1 MIHLNR
7 RMIRSIMSLTAA
19 AAVFCAAILSC
30 GGLQCAAVRG
40 ICAPAVQMQQIND
53 AAPAT
58 VIVRVAGDALLAQPD
73 AAGMGADYL
82 PTSAAAAQSA
92 CCKAVQQRVQEQI
105 RSFYPALTVGYSYST
120 LINGF
125 SCELPADLIDRVAA
139 LPEVLSVTSADTVQ
153 LPQMDRAAALSG
165 FPAFCAETGCTGEG
179 QVIAVIDSELDTSH
193 PMFGPLSDEITPALG
208 YEDIASVIESGVLH
222 IDADPD
228 RAYLSSK
235 LPFVMDYRDADRY
248 GGVPDPKSYHGTH
261 VCGVACGNAYETDDG
276 TVLSGIA
283 KDAQLLFFACGS
295 GRSMNTDAALAAL
308 EDAVALHADV
318 INMSWGT
325 EYEYYGEN
333 PFTAAVAA
341 ADRAGIIV
349 CNSAGNSDN
358 GTGSGSRAVTPD
370 MPDTGTISDKA
381 EAGSPILFVAS
392 ADNTGQ
398 AEAGAF
404 LFAGQ
409 TVIYRPTMN
418 SDGDISFLSAEL
430 PAGEYAYTDCGTGT
444 EDDMR
449 AGKPQGKLALIRR
462 TASVTFADAAVNA
475 KRFGA
480 VGVIVID
487 RDYPDGLQYAR
498 SDAPLKLAVI
508 THDEGQ
514 MLLDAEDQTVTF
526 TGETM
531 MIEYP
536 TAVSSFTSW
545 GVKHS
550 LDLRPDIMG
559 VGGRVRSAAYDG
571 SDAVRSGTSVASPYV
586 AGCAA
591 VLREY
596 LEQQGTALS
605 GTELTSYLRSL
616 LMNTAIPYE
625 EDGLLVTPRRQGAGM
640 VSPARALAA
649 KVLMTAPDGTAK
661 INLYD
666 KLESSFSFDLT
677 LTNISDEAVT
687 FADAALRLTTD
698 GTRYDSTRGCD
709 VLSGQQALDCTT
721 DFSGPVTVAAGAS
734 ETVTV
739 QVELSPWQYAAL
751 SRQFRNGFFA
761 EGFLLLSGAEN
772 SADISIPLLGFC
784 GDWAQVPIADPDK
797 VMAATVFGES
807 YAIDGMPMIERECL
821 LCDIRSRVPD
831 SVPWYERVN
840 LAKYADADERS
851 LLEYGRNEAWISP
864 NHDGIAD
871 ELYGMRLIPCRSAR
885 AELSLLDADGTCVY
899 AEQNLRF
906 RELIELN
913 CDQFALPEGDYTLTA
928 KAYIDYTGAAER
940 PQIFQTKLH
949 VDKTAPSAD
958 VSYALRNGRQ
968 ILTVTVSDDRRLQGI
983 VITGKGSGSL
993 LTSGDVI
1000 HGQAGDSEPYWTYGG
1015 NQYGGYY
1022 PWYAGDAAAQAEK
1035 LPAVLRQLA
1044 GFAQNAD
1051 EDINFKEYIFCGDTG
1066 DAPFTFEYDVTDLQD
1081 YSFTVLDYAYNYTEI
1096 GPTDDAAENLL
1107 RHAGW
1112 WLDARRGVC
1121 KIDDGSL
1128 RFRDFFDGSDMFY
1141 ICMAKYNR
1149 LTLYDTSLHLQK
1161 YLLVKQI
1168 SDIEYILTDMET
1180 GEALDLVMSVDA
1192 ERYAQRAFYSVQ
1204 QLKKAAAAD
1213 SAARHG
1219 RPVQRTE
1226 LIYMDSPDSVGLRV
1240 YFEPDEDG
1248 TQICDE
1254 YQNLSLLNGSGI
1266 LFTHRLSSDGMIF
1279 GDDQYA
1285 PQQISLFAKMLTKI
1299 PAGLYYAKEYAC
1311 AFLFYNDGASGMIL
1325 YSSMMNNPL
1334 GIGSDTP
1341 FAYTIARDSSITF
1354 CINGRMLHGTLLS
1367 DGESGGIRI
1376 NTDSSEHLKDSDA
1389 YGGIVLEP
1397 VTTDPAETASL
1408 RPTEELLA
1416 LAETYAMAVTGKA
1429 PCAICFD
1436 GYCPDYHMS
1445 DTYGSDAFGYR
1456 CLISFD
1462 YGWDSFF
1469 LAIDPLTLTGRDD
1482 AENEIDLLKP
1492 PVLSEGAYTPEALA
1506 RMAVQEYTDRMGV
1519 TPDEYFTWMR
1529 TDNSVELV
1537 LRTYDHSEL
1546 DVYTIDAQTGEGTH
1560 GFGETIN
1567 LPETGRLHPAERIA
1581 ELLAGLLLAA
1591 GVLCIGRVRRRR
1603 NASASHVFDD
1613 FPKNSEK
1620 NRILHHNML

>member
-19 AAVFCAAILSC
+19 AAVFCAVILSC
-30 GGLQCAAVRG
+30 GGLQCAAVRE

-105 RSFYPALTVGYSYST
+105 RSFYPAMTVGYSYST

-153 LPQMDRAAALSG
+153 LPQMDRAALSG

-193 PMFGPLSDEITPALG
+193 PMFGPLSDENTPALG

-248 GGVPDPKSYHGTH
+248 GGVPEPKSYHGTH

-318 INMSWGT
+318 INMSWGA

-381 EAGSPILFVAS
+381 ESGSPILFVAS

-418 SDGDISFLSAEL
+418 SDGIISFLSAEL

-526 TGETM
+526 TGEIM
-531 MIEYP
+531 MLEYP

-625 EDGLLVTPRRQGAGM
+625 EDGLLVTPRRQGAGL

-649 KVLMTAPDGTAK
+649 KVLMTAPDGNAK

-666 KLESSFSFDLT
+666 ILESSFSFDLT
-677 LTNISDEAVT
+677 LTNISDEDVT

-721 DFSGPVTVAAGAS
+721 DFSGPVTVAAGDS

-739 QVELSPWQYAAL
+739 QVDLSPWQYAAL
-751 SRQFRNGFFA
+751 SRQFRNGFFV

-772 SADISIPLLGFC
+772 SADISVPLLGFC

-797 VMAATVFGES
+797 IMAATVFGES
-807 YAIDGMPMIERECL
+807 YAIDGMPMIERECM
-821 LCDIRSRVPD
+821 LCDIRSRVSD
-831 SVPWYERVN
+831 SVLWYERLN
-840 LAKYADADERS
+840 LEEYAEADERR

-864 NHDGIAD
+864 NGDGVAD
-871 ELYGMRLIPCRSAR
+871 ALYGMRLIPCRSAR
-885 AELSLLDADGTCVY
+885 ADLSLLDADGSCVY
-899 AEQNLRF
+899 SEQNLRF
-906 RELIELN
+906 RDVIELN
-913 CDQFALPEGDYTLTA
+913 CDQSALPEGDYTLTA
-928 KAYIDYTGAAER
+928 KAHIDYPDAAAH
-940 PQIFQTKLH
+940 PQVFQTKDH
-949 VDKTAPSAD
+949 VDKTAPTAD
-958 VSYALRNGRQ
+958 VGYARRNGRQ

-983 VITGKGSGSL
+983 VVTGKGSGSL
-993 LTSGDVI
+993 LTSGDTV
-1000 HGQAGDSEPYWTYGG
+1000 HAQADASEPYWTYGG
-1015 NQYGGYY
+1015 KQYSGYY

-1035 LPAVLRQLA
+1035 LPAVLCQLA
-1044 GFAQNAD
+1044 GFARKTD
-1051 EDINFKEYIFCGDTG
+1051 DSLNFKEYIFCGDSG

-1081 YSFTVLDYAYNYTEI
+1081 YSLTVLDYAYNFTEI
-1096 GPTDDAAENLL
+1096 GPTDDAAETFLN
-1107 RHAGW
+1107 RKGCW
-1112 WLDARRGVC
+1112 IDYRRGICTV
-1121 KIDDGSL
+1121 DSGSL
-1128 RFRDFFDGSDMFY
+1128 RFRDFMDGSDVFY
-1141 ICMAKYNR
+1141 ICKAKYNQ
-1149 LTLYDTSLHLQK
+1149 LTLYDTEMHVQN
-1161 YLLVKQI
+1161 YFLVVQVA
-1168 SDIEYILTDMET
+1168 DRNYRLTDMET
-1180 GEALDLVMSVDA
+1180 GEVLNLIYTTDA
-1192 ERYAQRAFYSVQ
+1192 EHYAERAFYPVS
-1204 QLKKAAAAD
+1204 QLKEAAGAD
-1213 SAARHG
+1213 SAAYYG

-1226 LIYMDSPDSVGLRV
+1226 LAYMDNPDTVGLRV
-1240 YFEPDEDG
+1240 YLEPDEDG
-1248 TQICDE
+1248 IQICDF
-1254 YQNLSLLNGSGI
+1254 YDNLSLFSGRGLAFMRRQTADGTI
-1266 LFTHRLSSDGMIF
+1266 LEIDKYEPRK
-1279 GDDQYA
+1279 
-1285 PQQISLFAKMLTKI
+1285 ISLFEKMLTKI
-1299 PAGLYYAKEYAC
+1299 PAGLYYAKEYNC
-1311 AFLFYNDGASGMIL
+1311 AFLFHADGASGMII
-1325 YSSMMNNPL
+1325 YSSEMSNPL
-1334 GIGSDTP
+1334 GISKDTP
-1341 FAYTIARDSSITF
+1341 FAYTVARDSSITL
-1354 CINGRMLHGTLLS
+1354 CIDGRMLHGTLVS
-1367 DGESGGIRI
+1367 DGQSGGIRL
-1376 NTDSSEHLKDSDA
+1376 DMDASEHLRNSDA

-1397 VTTDPAETASL
+1397 VTTDPKALAALYS
-1408 RPTEELLA
+1408 TEELRA
-1416 LAETYAMAVTGKA
+1416 LAETYAMAVTGRE
-1429 PCAICFD
+1429 PRSVEVD
-1436 GYCPDYHMS
+1436 GLCYDH
-1445 DTYGSDAFGYR
+1445 R
-1456 CLISFD
+1456 CVIFFD
-1462 YGWDSFF
+1462 YGWDCFC
-1469 LAIDPLTLTGRDD
+1469 LAIDPVTLMGRDD
-1482 AENEIDLLKP
+1482 AENEIDLRKP
-1492 PVLSEGAYTPEALA
+1492 PTLSEGAYTPEEIA
-1506 RMAVQEYTDRMGV
+1506 RMAVKEYTDRMGEE
-1519 TPDEYFTWMR
+1519 PDEYFVWMR
-1529 TDNSVELV
+1529 TDNRIEVEL
-1537 LRTYDHSEL
+1537 RANDHAEL
-1546 DVYTIDAQTGEGTH
+1546 DYYTIDALTGEGNH
-1560 GFGETIN
+1560 GFGETIS
-1567 LPETGRLHPAERIA
+1567 LPQTGRSDPAEYA
-1581 ELLAGLLLAA
+1581 SVLLAGLLLAA
-1591 GVLCIGRVRRRR
+1591 GLFCCGRVRSRRKMR
-1603 NASASHVFDD
+1603 LS
-1613 FPKNSEK
+1613 
-1620 NRILHHNML
+1620 